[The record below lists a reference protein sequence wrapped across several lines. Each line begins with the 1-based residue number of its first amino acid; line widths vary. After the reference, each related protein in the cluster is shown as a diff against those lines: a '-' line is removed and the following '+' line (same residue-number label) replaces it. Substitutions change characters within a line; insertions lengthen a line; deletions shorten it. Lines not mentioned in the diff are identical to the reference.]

1 VATGTW
7 QAPPAQ
13 PGPTEVLPEL
23 EIPEPG
29 SQRRLTVFFRWL
41 LLIPQFLVVWALS
54 VIAVPVVIVGWFGA
68 LALGRL
74 PDPVENYLAGY
85 VRYDTRVRADAM
97 LLVDRYPPF
106 AWDPED
112 YPVRVDLR
120 AGQLNRLAVFFR
132 LILMI
137 PAAVV
142 EALLTS
148 GWYAAALV
156 IWVIVLVLGRMP
168 RPLFEAT
175 AATLRFTTRFS
186 AYALMLTSGYPK
198 RLFGDD
204 SLPPLAAPRSATRPL
219 LLSGAAKALVVVF
232 LVLGLFSGL
241 GSSFGSFSQD
251 NGDSSQLR
259 GRAAEATASAT
270 QAADAT
276 AANPLTAGS
285 RP

>member
-29 SQRRLTVFFRWL
+29 TQRRLTVFFRWL
-41 LLIPQFLVVWALS
+41 LLIPQFIVVWALS

-68 LALGRL
+68 LVLGRL

-106 AWDPED
+106 AWEPAD

-120 AGQLNRLAVFFR
+120 PGPLNRLAVFFR

-142 EALLTS
+142 EALLAS
-148 GWYAAALV
+148 GWYVAALV
-156 IWVIVLVLGRMP
+156 IWIVVLVLGRMP

-175 AATLRFTTRFS
+175 AATLRFMTRFS
-186 AYALMLTSGYPK
+186 AYALMLTPGYPK
-198 RLFGDD
+198 RLFGDE
-204 SLPPLAAPRSATRPL
+204 SLPPLEKPRSATRPL
-219 LLSGAAKALVVVF
+219 LLSSGAKALLVIF

-241 GSSFGSFSQD
+241 SGSFGNYSD
-251 NGDSSQLR
+251 DDSTQLR